1 MTKWGILGLVG
12 ILSACANQAATTQAP
27 VGLANPASAY
37 CVEKGGRLDIVDTPT
52 GQVGMCTL
60 PDGSVI
66 EEWELMRR
74 DHPPAQSR

>member
-1 MTKWGILGLVG
+1 MKKWGILGLVG
-12 ILSACANQAATTQAP
+12 LLSACANQAATQP
-27 VGLANPASAY
+27 PIGLANPASAY
-37 CVEKGGRLDIVDTPT
+37 CIEKGGRLEIVNTPA

-74 DHPPAQSR
+74 DHPPAQS

>member
-1 MTKWGILGLVG
+1 MKKGGILAVAGL
-12 ILSACANQAATTQAP
+12 LSACANQATTQPP
-27 VGLANPASAY
+27 VGIANPASAY
-37 CVEKGGRLDIVDTPT
+37 CVEKGGRLDIVDTPK

-74 DHPPAQSR
+74 DHPSGKL

>member
-1 MTKWGILGLVG
+1 MKKWGVLGLVG
-12 ILSACANQAATTQAP
+12 LLSACANQATTQP
-27 VGLANPASAY
+27 PIGLANPASAY
-37 CVEKGGRLDIVDTPT
+37 CVEKGGRLEIVNTVA

-74 DHPPAQSR
+74 DHPPAQS

>member
-1 MTKWGILGLVG
+1 MMKRWGILGLVSV
-12 ILSACANQAATTQAP
+12 LSACANQPANPPAL
-27 VGLANPASAY
+27 GMANPASAY
-37 CVEKGGRLDIVDTPT
+37 CVEKGGRLDIVQTAA

-74 DHPPAQSR
+74 DHPSPQS

>member
-1 MTKWGILGLVG
+1 MKKWGILGLVG
-12 ILSACANQAATTQAP
+12 LLSACANQAATQP
-27 VGLANPASAY
+27 PIGLANPASAY
-37 CVEKGGRLDIVDTPT
+37 CIEKGERLEIVNTPA

-74 DHPPAQSR
+74 DHPPAQS